1 MQEDVLHYL
10 AQLTQAVAQ
19 QDAPAVRQALHTLKG
34 LAGQGG
40 LTLVHEAAARW
51 EQALEGGMPMPDKAL
66 ESLSRLV
73 HSEFEAD

>member
-1 MQEDVLHYL
+1 MHYL
-10 AQLTQAVAQ
+10 AQLTQAVEQ
-19 QDAPAVRQALHTLKG
+19 QDTPAVRQTLHTLKG

-40 LTLVHEAAARW
+40 LTLVYEAAARW

-73 HSEFEAD
+73 HSEFEVD